1 MVKHNAMNA
10 KNLINDAKTIAIVPS
25 KIAGADSFTA
35 AAGLYYMLLDQDK
48 DVYFVHQG
56 PVPKPAQGLIDDD
69 RISASVGQRELLVAI
84 DYSETNAGQAHYVTE
99 NDVLQI
105 RIGPVAKDFD
115 FDERIKAS
123 LTGFDFD
130 LIVVIGAQV
139 TSDLGS
145 TYTQLKN
152 EFEEAKV
159 INIDNTKRNKNFGDL
174 NIVDDEAVTLS
185 SLLFSRAALWGL
197 VPNEK
202 SARALLTGMTY
213 RNSTFGVENK

>member
-1 MVKHNAMNA
+1 MTKNMQMTA
-10 KNLINDAKTIAIVPS
+10 KNLINDAKTVAIVPS

-35 AAGLYYMLLDQDK
+35 AAGLYYMLLEQEK

-56 PVPKPAQGLIDDD
+56 PVPKAAEGLIDDD
-69 RISASVGQRELLVAI
+69 RVSSSVGQRELLVTI
-84 DYSETNAGQAHYVTE
+84 DYSDTDAGQAHYLTE

-115 FDERIKAS
+115 LDKVNAT

-139 TSDLGS
+139 TADLGS
-145 TYTQLKN
+145 TYTKLKS

-185 SLLFSRAALWGL
+185 SLLFSRAAQWGL

-213 RNSTFGVENK
+213 RNSTFGIDKK

>member
-1 MVKHNAMNA
+1 MSKNKQMNA
-10 KNLINDAKTIAIVPS
+10 QNLINDAKTIAIVPS

-35 AAGLYYMLLDQDK
+35 AVGLYYMLLDLEK

-56 PVPKPAQGLIDDD
+56 PVPKPAQGLIDED

-84 DYSETNAGQAHYVTE
+84 DYSDTHAGQAHYVTE

-115 FDERIKAS
+115 LERVKAS

-130 LIVVIGAQV
+130 LIIVIGAQV

-145 TYTQLKN
+145 TYTQLKT

-159 INIDNTKRNKNFGDL
+159 INIDNTKRNGNFGDL
-174 NIVDDEAVTLS
+174 NVVDDDAVTLS
-185 SLLFSRAALWGL
+185 SLLFSRAAQWGL

-202 SARALLTGMTY
+202 AARALLTGMTY